1 MNQSPNEPRA
11 ISDAF
16 YATRADVIERLR
28 EASELYR
35 RSRAERLA
43 LMKTASDLGVPV
55 RQIAEIT
62 GDGHSAVAKW
72 ISRSRAAAQTEDVAP
87 TSR

>member
-1 MNQSPNEPRA
+1 MNQSPDEPRA
-11 ISDAF
+11 ISDAY

-43 LMKTASDLGVPV
+43 LMMTASDLGVPV

-62 GDGHSAVAKW
+62 GDGHSTVAKW
-72 ISRSRAAAQTEDVAP
+72 ISRTRAAGRDGATDS
-87 TSR
+87 TGR